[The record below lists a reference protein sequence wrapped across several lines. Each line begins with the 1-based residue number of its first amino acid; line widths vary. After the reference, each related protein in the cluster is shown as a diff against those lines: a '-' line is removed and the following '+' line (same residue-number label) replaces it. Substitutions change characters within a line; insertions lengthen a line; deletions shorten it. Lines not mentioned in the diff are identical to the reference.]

1 MIFPMSNILILNG
14 HHPCPFSEGRLN
26 AALVD
31 RAQAFF
37 EAQGD
42 VVKTSIT
49 AGEFD
54 VEEEIAKLLWADLV
68 VLQYPVNWMGAPWS
82 LKKYIDEV
90 FTAGMDGRLMTGDGR
105 TSEAPTKNYG
115 MGGVL
120 QQKSYIQS
128 VTYNAPREAVDN
140 PEEPFLQGASVDDML
155 LPMHLNLKFM
165 GLQRTP
171 TFVAYTFFAYDVMRN
186 PQIEADFVRFDAHLK
201 ANFAKTSEPA

>member
-1 MIFPMSNILILNG
+1 MSNILILNG
-14 HHPCPFSEGRLN
+14 HHPYPFSEGRLN

-90 FTAGMDGRLMTGDGR
+90 FTAGMDGRRWSHQRGSDQKLWHGWRAAAEILHAVGD
-105 TSEAPTKNYG
+105 
-115 MGGVL
+115 L
-120 QQKSYIQS
+120 
-128 VTYNAPREAVDN
+128 
-140 PEEPFLQGASVDDML
+140 
-155 LPMHLNLKFM
+155 
-165 GLQRTP
+165 
-171 TFVAYTFFAYDVMRN
+171 
-186 PQIEADFVRFDAHLK
+186 
-201 ANFAKTSEPA
+201 